1 MQVKEKLLGL
11 RRTATTCSFVLYIL
25 GMKSPGSDQ
34 DMDQT
39 PPVNVQFIRLGRCDS
54 SQI

>member
-11 RRTATTCSFVLYIL
+11 GRTATTCNVVLYIF

-39 PPVNVQFIRLGRCDS
+39 PPVNVQFICLGRCYS

>member
-25 GMKSPGSDQ
+25 GMKSPGRDQ

-39 PPVNVQFIRLGRCDS
+39 PLVNVQFIRLGRCDS

>member
-25 GMKSPGSDQ
+25 GMKSPASDQ
-34 DMDQT
+34 DMDQMVVH
-39 PPVNVQFIRLGRCDS
+39 PWYEIP
-54 SQI
+54 SQ